1 MPLAEFTS
9 QKNVID
15 RLQRSLAKGRLG
27 HAYLF
32 SGQDLGELEK
42 VGRVLTQTLNC
53 QDSTLREPIADACG
67 ECISCRKI
75 ANDNHPDVMTIKP
88 ESKMRQVK
96 IGQIIRRPNSPPRV
110 LHELIYQK
118 SVEGGYKV
126 ALLVAADR
134 LNTDAA
140 NALLKTLEEPPDR
153 TVFILLSAEPERV
166 LETICSRCLRVR
178 FAGDGGQA
186 FNQSEMDWVKE
197 FALMAAKDDK
207 GLFGRYRLLD
217 SLLQCLAEV
226 NQSIETEVEQASPL
240 SQYNE
245 APSELREQWEAENK
259 EAIMAEYRLRRA
271 GFLAALQ
278 SWLRDV
284 WLQTRGEDGGLEF
297 FSDLSEST
305 QIVARRLTH
314 HDAEENLQIIE
325 QTQRTLHTNVG
336 ELLALETGLMK
347 LKL

>member
-1 MPLAEFTS
+1 MPLPEFTT
-9 QKNVID
+9 QKNVIE
-15 RLQRSLAKGRLG
+15 RLQRSLENGRLG
-27 HAYLF
+27 HAYFF

-42 VGRVLTQTLNC
+42 VGRVLAQALNC
-53 QDSTLREPIADACG
+53 QDSTLTELVVDACK
-67 ECISCRKI
+67 CISCRKI
-75 ANDNHPDVMTIKP
+75 ANDNHPDVMTIRP

-110 LHELIYQK
+110 LHDLIYQK

-178 FAGDGGQA
+178 FSGDGGPA
-186 FNQSEMDWVKE
+186 FNQSELDWVTE
-197 FALMAAKDDK
+197 FALMAAKGDK

-226 NQSIETEVEQASPL
+226 NQSIEAEVVRASPL
-240 SQYNE
+240 SQHDE
-245 APSELREQWEAENK
+245 ASSELREQWEAENK
-259 EAIMAEYRLRRA
+259 ASIMAEYRLRRA

-297 FSDLSEST
+297 FSDLSKST
-305 QIVARRLTH
+305 QIVARRLTP

-336 ELLALETGLMK
+336 ELLVLETGLMK

>member
-9 QKNVID
+9 QKNVIE
-15 RLQRSLAKGRLG
+15 RLQRSLESGRLG

-32 SGQDLGELEK
+32 VGQDLGELEK
-42 VGRVLTQTLNC
+42 VGRVLAQTLNC
-53 QDSTLREPIADACG
+53 QGSTLAEPVADACG
-67 ECISCRKI
+67 KCISCRKI
-75 ANDNHPDVMTIKP
+75 ANDNHPDVMTVKP

-96 IGQIIRRPNSPPRV
+96 IGQIIRRPSSPPRV

-118 SVEGGYKV
+118 PVEGGYKV

-140 NALLKTLEEPPDR
+140 NAFLKSLEEPPDR
-153 TVFILLSAEPERV
+153 TVFILLSTEPERV
-166 LETICSRCLRVR
+166 LETIRSRCLRLR

-186 FNQSEMDWVKE
+186 FSQPELDWVKE
-197 FALMAAKDDK
+197 FAHMAAENDK

-217 SLLQCLAEV
+217 SLLRCLAEV
-226 NQSIETEVEQASPL
+226 NQSIETEVGQASPL
-240 SQYNE
+240 SQYDE
-245 APSELREQWEAENK
+245 VPSELRDQWETENK
-259 EAIMAEYRLRRA
+259 AAIMAEYRLRRSS
-271 GFLAALQ
+271 FLAALQ
-278 SWLRDV
+278 GWLRDV
-284 WLQTRGEDGGLEF
+284 WLQTHGASGGLEF

-305 QIVARRLTH
+305 HIVARRLTH

-325 QTQRTLHTNVG
+325 QTQLTLHTNVG